1 MNNLVVTY
9 TSYFWHWQ
17 FVLETASSKEN
28 FASWLSMTA
37 AAANKTHWK
46 WRPLHLISHS
56 VVSFSSLI
64 CGSSIFWATVCKT
77 VRPILSDRCLSYA
90 VLSVLSVTLVYSGQT
105 VEWIKIKLVMGVG
118 LGSGDN
124 VLDGDPSP
132 PPQTGTAPNFR
143 PISVVAKR
151 LDIDQDATW

>member
-1 MNNLVVTY
+1 MIVDDIRSRQQNSLEVTSVTFDFAFCSLVQQLDVPAFSGRPFVKRFAL
-9 TSYFWHWQ
+9 SYR
-17 FVLETASSKEN
+17 T
-28 FASWLSMTA
+28 
-37 AAANKTHWK
+37 
-46 WRPLHLISHS
+46 
-56 VVSFSSLI
+56 VV
-64 CGSSIFWATVCKT
+64 
-77 VRPILSDRCLSYA
+77 CLSYA
-90 VLSVLSVTLVYSGQT
+90 VLSIMSVTLVYSGQT
-105 VEWIKIKLVMGVG
+105 VGWIKIKLVMGVG